1 MCECGELVQYSS
13 WAGVVLYAPSRGAS
27 LPRISASVY
36 CTRPRAVRASKGFAL
51 LCTVRAPGALRGA
64 SLQRL
69 LCLCVPY
76 ERQELCAVRASTGFV
91 PLCAVRA
98 SRASCGANLQRLS
111 TVRAYKGFLPCEATK
126 AFYRVRAPRA
136 LRGASLQR
144 LSNVYERQELCA
156 VRASKSFVPLC
167 AVRASRATCG
177 ASLQRLVMCSCTR
190 ALRGASLQKLC
201 ASVRCKSLTSYVR
214 CEPTKACYVLVYKN
228 LYICTVCTS
237 SHDICSQ
244 ELYNW
249 YCS

>member
-13 WAGVVLYAPSRGAS
+13 WAGAVLYAPSRGAS
-27 LPRISASVY
+27 LPRLSASVY
-36 CTRPRAVRASKGFAL
+36 CTRPRSVRASKGFAL

-76 ERQELCAVRASTGFV
+76 ERQELCAVRASKGFV

-98 SRASCGANLQRLS
+98 SRALCGASLQRLS
-111 TVRAYKGFLPCEATK
+111 TVRAYKGFLPCTSAKSFARCEPPK

-136 LRGASLQR
+136 LRGASLQ
-144 LSNVYERQELCA
+144 
-156 VRASKSFVPLC
+156 
-167 AVRASRATCG
+167 
-177 ASLQRLVMCSCTR
+177 
-190 ALRGASLQKLC
+190 KLC
-201 ASVRCKSLTSYVR
+201 ASVCCKSLTSYVR
-214 CEPTKACYVLVYKN
+214 CEPTKAFHRVLVLALQDLLCARVQEPVHMYC
-228 LYICTVCTS
+228 LYELTRYLLFCTVTCMPECRGTE
-237 SHDICSQ
+237 HSQ

>member
-1 MCECGELVQYSS
+1 MRTC
-13 WAGVVLYAPSRGAS
+13 
-27 LPRISASVY
+27 
-36 CTRPRAVRASKGFAL
+36 
-51 LCTVRAPGALRGA
+51 
-64 SLQRL
+64 
-69 LCLCVPY
+69 
-76 ERQELCAVRASTGFV
+76 
-91 PLCAVRA
+91 
-98 SRASCGANLQRLS
+98 
-111 TVRAYKGFLPCEATK
+111 KGFLPCEPTK

-167 AVRASRATCG
+167 AVRALRAMCG

-201 ASVRCKSLTSYVR
+201 ASVCCKSLTSYVR

-237 SHDICSQ
+237 SHDIC
-244 ELYNW
+244 
-249 YCS
+249 CSVREPVCLNVAERSILKNYIIGTVVKT

>member
-1 MCECGELVQYSS
+1 M
-13 WAGVVLYAPSRGAS
+13 
-27 LPRISASVY
+27 
-36 CTRPRAVRASKGFAL
+36 
-51 LCTVRAPGALRGA
+51 

-69 LCLCVPY
+69 
-76 ERQELCAVRASTGFV
+76 CASVYRTSARSFARCEPTKAFV
-91 PLCAVRA
+91 PLCTIRAPSALCGASLHRLCTSVCCKSLTSFVRCEPAKAFYRA
-98 SRASCGANLQRLS
+98 SLQRLS
-111 TVRAYKGFLPCEATK
+111 TVRAYKGFLPCEPPK

-156 VRASKSFVPLC
+156 EQASKSFVPLC

-177 ASLQRLVMCSCTR
+177 ASLQRLVMCSCTK

-201 ASVRCKSLTSYVR
+201 ASVCCKSLTSYVQ

-237 SHDICSQ
+237 SHDICSH
-244 ELYNW
+244 ELYSW